1 MAAPNSG
8 RTAWEAAFQG
18 NPSPKELGARLRAL
32 RYPVTK
38 MQDPGTKV
46 RVIRSSGPLVFI
58 AEQLVKRLERTGYP
72 ARYQCGPDPK
82 HIEINS
88 QAENTPPFIEMV
100 QTLARICEQEY
111 RCRIK
116 TRGTWISMIH
126 VSPALMRELD
136 PPF

>member
-1 MAAPNSG
+1 MAAPNGG
-8 RTAWEAAFQG
+8 RTAWEAAFRG

-32 RYPVTK
+32 RYPITK
-38 MQDPGTKV
+38 MQDPKTKV
-46 RVIRSSGPLVFI
+46 RVNRSSGPLVFL

-72 ARYQCGPDPK
+72 ARYSCGPDPS
-82 HIEINS
+82 HIEILS
-88 QAENTPPFIEMV
+88 QTENTVPFVEMV

-116 TRGTWISMIH
+116 TQRAWISIIH
-126 VSPALMRELD
+126 VSPSLRREID